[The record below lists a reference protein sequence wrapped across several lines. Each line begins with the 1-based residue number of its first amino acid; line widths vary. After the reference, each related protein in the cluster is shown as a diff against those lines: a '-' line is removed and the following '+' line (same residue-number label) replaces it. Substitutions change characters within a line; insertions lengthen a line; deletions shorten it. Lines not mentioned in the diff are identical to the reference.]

1 MTLAQVALGNMQ
13 EKVNADYDASKLPEG
28 IHSTHGVGMNEP
40 AARGSK
46 KIKIDGK
53 EVLVPCG
60 KLNKKKNSDDF
71 NLVYDEFIV
80 YHTNQVRLRYL
91 LEVEFVSPHS
101 ED

>member
-1 MTLAQVALGNMQ
+1 MQ

-60 KLNKKKNSDDF
+60 KLNKKKNADDF
-71 NLVYDEFIV
+71 NLVYDEFII
-80 YHTNQVRLRYL
+80 YNINQVRLRYL